1 MTNSFLQRS
10 QSSHTHDSKGN
21 SIQDHQ
27 SPPKVSHPA
36 PWGQDGVAST
46 KMTCRESD
54 FFTGALG
61 GLLQVC
67 TLNSP
72 PMPQPKS
79 TRKTLKKK
87 KKKKT
92 TGDNP
97 KAQML

>member
-1 MTNSFLQRS
+1 MTNSLLQRS
-10 QSSHTHDSKGN
+10 QSSHSHDSKGN

-36 PWGQDGVAST
+36 PWGQDGAART

-54 FFTGALG
+54 FFTGSLG
-61 GLLQVC
+61 DLLQVC

-72 PMPQPKS
+72 PIPRPKS
-79 TRKTLKKK
+79 TWKTLKKNQ
-87 KKKKT
+87 KT
-92 TGDNP
+92 TGDNS